1 MLLEDNKNHKNK
13 FIFCIEKCKWD
24 ILLDTMRKKSLFMKK
39 KHLLGKSDTNPRID
53 S

>member
-24 ILLDTMRKKSLFMKK
+24 ILLDTMRKNLFSLRKN
-39 KHLLGKSDTNPRID
+39 TY
-53 S
+53 